1 VGEEIRMSTD
11 ARTIWKRRA
20 ILMALVG
27 LVVAIPVTLL
37 VRSGDDDDSG
47 GPSGIGEPALQ
58 AAKRDSA
65 VGITYRVPK
74 GWKSEKKASVIRLK
88 SRDRAAGLTLSAPG
102 PASDAGQIL
111 RETVDVVR
119 KSYDDV
125 KEGARQGET
134 RVGGRPAEAVAF
146 TAKNEKGTALRILI
160 SVARGKEKAYLIQY
174 FMAGSAG
181 DEAFAAAQA
190 ALQALKLQ
198 N

>member
-1 VGEEIRMSTD
+1 MSTD

-37 VRSGDDDDSG
+37 VRSEDDDDSK
-47 GPSGIGEPALQ
+47 GESALQ
-58 AAKRDSA
+58 SAKRDRG
-65 VGITYRVPK
+65 VGITYRVPE
-74 GWKSEKKASVIRLK
+74 GWKAEKKASVIRLE
-88 SRDRAAGLTLSAPG
+88 SGDHAAGLTVSAPG
-102 PASDAGQIL
+102 PASDADQIL

-125 KEGARQGET
+125 REGAREGET
-134 RVGGRPAEAVAF
+134 RVGGRPAEAVTL

-174 FMAGSAG
+174 FMAGSAD
-181 DEAFAAAQA
+181 DEAFASAQA

>member
-1 VGEEIRMSTD
+1 MSTD

-20 ILMALVG
+20 FLMALVG

-37 VRSGDDDDSG
+37 VRSDDDDSG

-65 VGITYRVPK
+65 LGITYRVPK

-125 KEGARQGET
+125 REGARQGET